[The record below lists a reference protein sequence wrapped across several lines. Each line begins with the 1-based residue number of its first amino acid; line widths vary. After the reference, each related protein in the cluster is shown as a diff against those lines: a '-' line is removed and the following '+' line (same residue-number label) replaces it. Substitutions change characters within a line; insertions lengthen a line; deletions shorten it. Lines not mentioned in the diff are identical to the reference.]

1 MPFDHLPFDH
11 LPFGRMG
18 GRATAWLPA
27 CVWKHETAAV
37 SRDGLL
43 AAGVQ
48 VAVGPDGRWCD
59 GLGAWPGLLDAPRA
73 APAAVAS
80 GVLCRERP
88 PVLDSQQLLEFR
100 QHSETARTLSRRG
113 GNMRSDAVTPC
124 ARVFPLCRRG
134 SKLVESRSG
143 LRMTSR
149 VCGSGGRLLLA
160 GGRRAD
166 RRDAH
171 CGWVRES
178 SQKANSC
185 WEEPCSFR
193 ALTRPLRLRGAGE
206 SRAGPARRGPG
217 RQKSA
222 PGQRAG
228 PPSDSP
234 SRGGDRRHTRDLGD
248 GVLTW
253 LF

>member
-1 MPFDHLPFDH
+1 
-11 LPFGRMG
+11 MG

-193 ALTRPLRLRGAGE
+193 ALHALSGWALPRPGRCRRRKG
-206 SRAGPARRGPG
+206 RGPVLLKLAG
-217 RQKSA
+217 GGQFVVLFGDDEAALERMGVESFRCSGGGGGGGWRA
-222 PGQRAG
+222 PGG
-228 PPSDSP
+228 
-234 SRGGDRRHTRDLGD
+234 
-248 GVLTW
+248 
-253 LF
+253 